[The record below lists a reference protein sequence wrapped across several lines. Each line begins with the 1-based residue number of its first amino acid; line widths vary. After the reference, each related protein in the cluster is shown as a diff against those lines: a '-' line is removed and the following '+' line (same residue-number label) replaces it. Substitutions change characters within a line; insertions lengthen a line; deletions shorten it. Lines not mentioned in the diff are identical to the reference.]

1 MIQFQPLFCRWELA
15 WGQVERCPWMPARAA
30 ILACCAC
37 GHFGRKR
44 TSPPP
49 SPFPTASALLRGGT
63 AKAPL
68 LGAPRPAAARGGA
81 WRPHPAPPTQTAEL
95 QQRLQTSRQ
104 ARRWASQAPE
114 AKTGA
119 SRCWPS
125 PGGPEAPRLHRL
137 RATPEPGR
145 AVAGVWSAEGAGR
158 GWRGHPALLGRT
170 VERPPGAPRLRTGV
184 GEGRGGTGCGG
195 GRVLG
200 GLVGGGSLL
209 FRDRYPPRSR
219 LPISFWSMDPFKM
232 LWSQCGGRAQEHP
245 FVPLGFEP
253 PSPLAPSC
261 GAMKMDLYPPS
272 AWGLLALD
280 PPLGLGMWALKSAGG
295 LRSDHQGACGEG
307 DPCSGHKVLGD
318 SVATSIQSLHSRCM
332 GKKQQAS

>member
-170 VERPPGAPRLRTGV
+170 VARPPGAQRLRTGREGRDGGERGV
-184 GEGRGGTGCGG
+184 GGEGFLAAW
-195 GRVLG
+195 LG
-200 GLVGGGSLL
+200 AGHFFLETDTLPAPASPFLFGVWTPLKCFGVSVGAEHRSIPSSPSGLN
-209 FRDRYPPRSR
+209 PPH
-219 LPISFWSMDPFKM
+219 L
-232 LWSQCGGRAQEHP
+232 
-245 FVPLGFEP
+245 
-253 PSPLAPSC
+253 
-261 GAMKMDLYPPS
+261 
-272 AWGLLALD
+272 
-280 PPLGLGMWALKSAGG
+280 
-295 LRSDHQGACGEG
+295 
-307 DPCSGHKVLGD
+307 
-318 SVATSIQSLHSRCM
+318 
-332 GKKQQAS
+332 

>member
-81 WRPHPAPPTQTAEL
+81 WRPHPPPPTQTAEL

-137 RATPEPGR
+137 RATPEPGPT
-145 AVAGVWSAEGAGR
+145 AETM
-158 GWRGHPALLGRT
+158 P
-170 VERPPGAPRLRTGV
+170 
-184 GEGRGGTGCGG
+184 
-195 GRVLG
+195 VLSP
-200 GLVGGGSLL
+200 VGGSPCRPAGASA
-209 FRDRYPPRSR
+209 
-219 LPISFWSMDPFKM
+219 DPY
-232 LWSQCGGRAQEHP
+232 QQP
-245 FVPLGFEP
+245 
-253 PSPLAPSC
+253 
-261 GAMKMDLYPPS
+261 
-272 AWGLLALD
+272 
-280 PPLGLGMWALKSAGG
+280 
-295 LRSDHQGACGEG
+295 G
-307 DPCSGHKVLGD
+307 DPV
-318 SVATSIQSLHSRCM
+318 TMR
-332 GKKQQAS
+332 

>member
-81 WRPHPAPPTQTAEL
+81 WRPHPPPRQLSCSSGSRPPARL
-95 QQRLQTSRQ
+95 GAGPLRLQRP
-104 ARRWASQAPE
+104 RRVRADAGPLLGVPKRPDSTGFELHLSQV
-114 AKTGA
+114 GQ
-119 SRCWPS
+119 W
-125 PGGPEAPRLHRL
+125 L
-137 RATPEPGR
+137 
-145 AVAGVWSAEGAGR
+145 GVWSAEGAGR

-195 GRVLG
+195 EGFLAAWLG
-200 GLVGGGSLL
+200 AGHFFLETDTLPAPAPPFLFGVWTPLKCFGVSVGAEHRSIPSSPSGLN
-209 FRDRYPPRSR
+209 PPH
-219 LPISFWSMDPFKM
+219 L
-232 LWSQCGGRAQEHP
+232 
-245 FVPLGFEP
+245 
-253 PSPLAPSC
+253 
-261 GAMKMDLYPPS
+261 
-272 AWGLLALD
+272 
-280 PPLGLGMWALKSAGG
+280 
-295 LRSDHQGACGEG
+295 
-307 DPCSGHKVLGD
+307 
-318 SVATSIQSLHSRCM
+318 
-332 GKKQQAS
+332 